1 MTTKTLRVVAHLKAR
16 PDKIEE
22 VRVALMSMVGP
33 TRAEDGCIVYE
44 MLQNDVDPT
53 DFTFVE
59 EWKGEAELGAHLQS
73 DHIQAVIEQAE
84 ELFAAP
90 PDIRRYTLIA

>member
-1 MTTKTLRVVAHLKAR
+1 MTLRVVAHLKAR

-22 VRVALMSMVGP
+22 ARQALVSMVAP

-59 EWKGEAELGAHLQS
+59 EWTGEAELGAHLRS
-73 DHIQAVIEQAE
+73 DHVQGVIAKAE
-84 ELFAAP
+84 ELFAGP
-90 PDIRRYTLIA
+90 PDIRRYTLIK